1 MLGPA
6 IRFQTQARDHT
17 DALPAKKRAVDL
29 ASHFR
34 SGDVRFGSKADM
46 CSALG
51 DVRFTPNS
59 GHMHRTSP
67 CLLWAKSG
75 HLGVKYVTHP
85 LTMSG

>member
-46 CSALG
+46 YSALTH
-51 DVRFTPNS
+51 VR
-59 GHMHRTSP
+59 
-67 CLLWAKSG
+67 
-75 HLGVKYVTHP
+75 
-85 LTMSG
+85 

>member
-34 SGDVRFGSKADM
+34 SGDIRFGSIPLKKAESSFRSEQRDGYLYPDR
-46 CSALG
+46 LG
-51 DVRFTPNS
+51 SLEIYD
-59 GHMHRTSP
+59 
-67 CLLWAKSG
+67 
-75 HLGVKYVTHP
+75 
-85 LTMSG
+85 